1 MQRTCQPQPACT
13 ATTTSS
19 SPAGRSDPS
28 TLAVEPTRAD
38 TATASIPAG
47 ARETV
52 TDAAGQG
59 FIAGL
64 NDILMLGGVVS
75 LVAALAALW
84 LVRERD
90 IERDAPIELP
100 ESQLKAEPHAVA
112 EPAAA

>member
-1 MQRTCQPQPACT
+1 MA
-13 ATTTSS
+13 
-19 SPAGRSDPS
+19 
-28 TLAVEPTRAD
+28 
-38 TATASIPAG
+38 
-47 ARETV
+47 
-52 TDAAGQG
+52 DAAGQG

-100 ESQLKAEPHAVA
+100 ESQLTPEPQAARSRRLLEPGFTSTYSATAIAAVA
-112 EPAAA
+112 GGRVVRG